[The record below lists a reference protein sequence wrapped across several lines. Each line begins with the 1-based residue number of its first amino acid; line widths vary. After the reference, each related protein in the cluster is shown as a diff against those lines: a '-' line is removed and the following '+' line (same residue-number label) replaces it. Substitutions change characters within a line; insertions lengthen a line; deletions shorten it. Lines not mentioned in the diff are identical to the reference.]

1 MHVYLIHY
9 GEHTNILVRRID
21 HCSRLHF
28 IFVYGSLE
36 ITEKQI
42 RSEVMEASPVIIFI
56 YAWRM
61 DKKKKKKEP
70 SATRREPA
78 KQLAGSSSQA

>member
-42 RSEVMEASPVIIFI
+42 CSEVMEASPVIIFI

-61 DKKKKKKEP
+61 GKKKKK
-70 SATRREPA
+70 RDLVH
-78 KQLAGSSSQA
+78 QLAGSSSKA